1 MADAVG
7 VRDKGERLT
16 VQKHFEAAEDVPIPE
31 GVGGHGG
38 GDALLLSDVFN
49 GPQEDPLGRPSDYVD
64 GLRAI
69 SVGICGNV
77 SLASGRAVTPIEL
90 GLNLAR

>member
-1 MADAVG
+1 M
-7 VRDKGERLT
+7 
-16 VQKHFEAAEDVPIPE
+16 
-31 GVGGHGG
+31 
-38 GDALLLSDVFN
+38 
-49 GPQEDPLGRPSDYVD
+49 GRPSDYVD